1 MITKNYSIST
11 SKINKSITICL
22 FSDIHYTNTIKL
34 SKLNEIKESIVNN
47 KPDYICIPG
56 DVIDNTNILDNSVK
70 YFNLMNFL
78 KEIGELAPVYISLGN
93 HDTLKIT
100 NKTHQY
106 DNNKF
111 WNQDL
116 TKYNINIL
124 KNEIK
129 ENKNIRFI
137 GYNPSYNYYYN
148 KEKKESLE
156 ILIKDFRKKIKEFD
170 NKKLNILLCHSPI
183 NIINK
188 ELYNNINSY
197 KNIDIILSGHM
208 HNGMIPKAIDNIYP
222 KNRGIIA
229 PNRTLF
235 PDNAR
240 GIKNI
245 KIDNKEINLIISGG
259 VNKIQK
265 CAPKIL
271 QLGNV
276 FFETQIEY
284 IKINK

>member
-1 MITKNYSIST
+1 MITKHYSINT
-11 SKINKSITICL
+11 NKTTKTTTICL
-22 FSDIHYTNTIKL
+22 FSDIHYTDTMKI

-56 DVIDNTNILDNSVK
+56 DIIDSTRILDDPK
-70 YFNLMNFL
+70 KHLNLINFL
-78 KEIGELAPVYISLGN
+78 KGIGELAPVYISLGN

-106 DNNKF
+106 DNNNF

-129 ENKNIRFI
+129 ENNNIRFI
-137 GYNPSYNYYYN
+137 GYNPSYDYYYN

-156 ILIKDFRKKIKEFD
+156 ILIKDFKDKIQEF
-170 NKKLNILLCHSPI
+170 NNQKINILLCHSPI

-188 ELYNNINSY
+188 ELYNSMSSY

-208 HNGMIPKAIDNIYP
+208 HNGMIPKIIDNIFP

-240 GIKNI
+240 GIKKM

-259 VNKIQK
+259 ISKIQK
-265 CAPKIL
+265 CAPRIL
-271 QLGNV
+271 QLGNIS
-276 FFETQIEY
+276 FEPQIEY